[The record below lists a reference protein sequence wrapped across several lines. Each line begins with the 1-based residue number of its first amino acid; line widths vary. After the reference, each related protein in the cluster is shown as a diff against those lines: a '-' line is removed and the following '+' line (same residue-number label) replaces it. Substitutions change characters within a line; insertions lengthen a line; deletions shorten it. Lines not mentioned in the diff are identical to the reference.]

1 MATAETWTVGRLLQW
16 TTQYLRQ
23 RGSGNPRLEAELLLA
38 EAIGCT
44 RIELYTSFD
53 QVASEEV
60 RARFRELV
68 RRRAA
73 GEPVAYLL
81 GRKEFY
87 SLPFHVTP
95 DVLIPRPETELL
107 VVALLD
113 VVKEAGWDG
122 PLDICD
128 VGTGSGILAVCAAKY
143 LPTARVWAVD
153 PSQKALQVA
162 RRNCQQHGV
171 HDRVWLVAGDLL
183 GWLAPQ
189 VRFHVILSNPPYVS
203 EAEWQKL
210 PREIREHEPR
220 QALVAGPTG
229 TELIA
234 RLAPQA
240 AEHLLPGGWL
250 LLEISPMIHD
260 HVQAIFQQ
268 DSRWQLGPT
277 LFDLARLPRVIQ
289 AQRRKE

>member
-1 MATAETWTVGRLLQW
+1 MADGDTWTVGRLLQW

-23 RGSGNPRLEAELLLA
+23 HGSSSPRLDAELLLA
-38 EAIGCT
+38 EAAGCT

-53 QVASEEV
+53 QVASEQV

-87 SLPFHVTP
+87 ALSFRVTP

-113 VVKEAGWDG
+113 LAKSEAIEG
-122 PLDICD
+122 PLRICD
-128 VGTGSGILAVCAAKY
+128 LGTGSGVLAVCAAKY
-143 LPTARVWAVD
+143 LPQARIWAVD
-153 PSQKALQVA
+153 QSAKALEVA
-162 RRNCQQHGV
+162 RLNCQDHGV
-171 HDRVWLVAGDLL
+171 EDRVQLVLGDLL
-183 GWLAPQ
+183 SWAAPQ
-189 VRFHVILSNPPYVS
+189 LQFHFILSNPPYVA
-203 EAEWQKL
+203 EAEWLNL
-210 PREIREHEPR
+210 PPEVRDYEPR

-234 RLAPQA
+234 RLVPQA
-240 AEHLLPGGWL
+240 ADHLHPGGWL
-250 LLEISPMIHD
+250 LVEISPMID
-260 HVQAIFQQ
+260 QQVQRIFQQ
-268 DSRWQLGPT
+268 DGRWLLGPPIQ
-277 LFDLARLPRVIQ
+277 DLARMPRVVQ
-289 AQRRKE
+289 AQRR

>member
-1 MATAETWTVGRLLQW
+1 MAIGEIWTVGRLLQW

-23 RGSGNPRLEAELLLA
+23 RGVSNPRLEAELLLA

-44 RIELYTSFD
+44 RIDLYTSFD
-53 QVASEEV
+53 QVASDAV

-87 SLPFHVTP
+87 SLSFYVTP

-107 VVALLD
+107 MVALLD
-113 VVKEAGWDG
+113 IVKQAGWDG
-122 PLDICD
+122 PIDICD

-153 PSQKALQVA
+153 QSPKAIQVA
-162 RRNCQQHGV
+162 RLNCQQHGV
-171 HDRVWLVAGDLL
+171 HDRVRLVAGDLL
-183 GWLAPQ
+183 SWLGPE
-189 VRFHVILSNPPYVS
+189 VRLHVILSNPPYVS
-203 EAEWQKL
+203 EAEWQML
-210 PREIREHEPR
+210 HREVREHEPR

-234 RLAPQA
+234 RLVPQA
-240 AEHLLPGGWL
+240 AEHLQPGGWL
-250 LLEISPMIHD
+250 LVEISPMIHD
-260 HVQAIFQQ
+260 HVQAIFRQ
-268 DSRWQLGPT
+268 DTRWQLGPT
-277 LFDLARLPRVIQ
+277 VFDSARLPRVIQ
-289 AQRRKE
+289 AQLR